1 MYIYG
6 IISIRGERL
15 MKNYL
20 PRITD
25 KLLDE
30 RLKAKGAILIEGPKW
45 CGKTTSAKEF
55 AKSFIAM
62 DEPDKTKQYKQMA
75 ELNPSALLE
84 GETPRLVD
92 EWQLAPNLWNAV
104 RYEVDKR
111 DDFGQFILTGSA
123 VPAEFD
129 ASMHSGTGRI
139 SRLYMRTMSLYES
152 KDSDGAVSLSDLFDD
167 KEISCANHKT
177 LDDIAFLICRGGWPI
192 SIKLEGKASLFQAID
207 YFDSVVK
214 NDISRVDSVKRDVEK
229 AKSLLRSYARHVGS
243 QAPLETIRKDMLA
256 NQADT
261 FDQVTLYS
269 YIDALKKIFVIEDAP
284 AWNPNIR
291 SKTAIRSTDTRY
303 FIDPSIATA
312 ALGIGPKDL
321 TQDLNTMG
329 FLFENLAV
337 RDLRIYSELLD
348 GSVYHYRDKSGLECD
363 AVIHLRNGSY
373 GLVEIKLGGDKL
385 IEEGAE
391 TLKTLS
397 DLIDTNSMKKPSF
410 MMVLCAQAPFAYKRN
425 DGVYVVPITSLRP

>member
-1 MYIYG
+1 
-6 IISIRGERL
+6 

-75 ELNPSALLE
+75 ELNPSVLLE

-152 KDSDGAVSLSDLFDD
+152 KDSDGAVSLSNLFDD

-192 SIKLEGKASLFQAID
+192 SIKLDGKASLFQAID

-385 IEEGAE
+385 IEEGAQ

>member
-1 MYIYG
+1 
-6 IISIRGERL
+6 

-152 KDSDGAVSLSDLFDD
+152 KDSDGAVSLSNLFDD

-192 SIKLEGKASLFQAID
+192 SIKLDGKASLFQAID

-312 ALGIGPKDL
+312 ALGIGQKDL

-385 IEEGAE
+385 IEEGTE

>member
-1 MYIYG
+1 
-6 IISIRGERL
+6 

-75 ELNPSALLE
+75 ELNPSVLLE

-152 KDSDGAVSLSDLFDD
+152 KDSDGAVSLSNLFDD

-192 SIKLEGKASLFQAID
+192 SIKLDGKASLFQAID

-243 QAPLETIRKDMLA
+243 QAPLETIRKDILA

-321 TQDLNTMG
+321 IQDLNTMG
-329 FLFENLAV
+329 LLFENLAV

-385 IEEGAE
+385 IEEGAQ

>member
-1 MYIYG
+1 
-6 IISIRGERL
+6 

-75 ELNPSALLE
+75 ELNPSVLLE

-111 DDFGQFILTGSA
+111 DDFGQFILTGFA

-152 KDSDGAVSLSDLFDD
+152 KDSDGAISLSNLFDD

-192 SIKLEGKASLFQAID
+192 SIKLDGKASLFQAID

-243 QAPLETIRKDMLA
+243 QAPLETIRKDILA

-348 GSVYHYRDKSGLECD
+348 GNVYHYRDKSGLECD

-385 IEEGAE
+385 IEEGAQ

>member
-1 MYIYG
+1 
-6 IISIRGERL
+6 

-111 DDFGQFILTGSA
+111 DEFGQFILTGSA

-229 AKSLLRSYARHVGS
+229 AKILLRSYARHVGS
-243 QAPLETIRKDMLA
+243 QAPLETIRKDILA

-291 SKTAIRSTDTRY
+291 SKTAIRSTDARY

-385 IEEGAE
+385 IEEGAQ

>member
-1 MYIYG
+1 
-6 IISIRGERL
+6 

-75 ELNPSALLE
+75 ELNPSVLLE

-92 EWQLAPNLWNAV
+92 EWQLAPKLWNAV

-111 DDFGQFILTGSA
+111 DDFGQFILTGFA

-152 KDSDGAVSLSDLFDD
+152 KDSDGAISLSNLFDD

-192 SIKLEGKASLFQAID
+192 SIKLYGKASLFQAID

-321 TQDLNTMG
+321 IQDLNTMG
-329 FLFENLAV
+329 LLFENLAV

-385 IEEGAE
+385 IEEGAQ

>member
-1 MYIYG
+1 
-6 IISIRGERL
+6 

-152 KDSDGAVSLSDLFDD
+152 KDSDGAVSLSNLFDD

-192 SIKLEGKASLFQAID
+192 SIKLDGKASLFQAID

-329 FLFENLAV
+329 LLFENLAV

-348 GSVYHYRDKSGLECD
+348 GSVYHYRDKRGLECD

-385 IEEGAE
+385 IEEGAQ

>member
-1 MYIYG
+1 
-6 IISIRGERL
+6 

-321 TQDLNTMG
+321 IQDLNTMG

-385 IEEGAE
+385 IEEGAQ

>member
-1 MYIYG
+1 
-6 IISIRGERL
+6 

-152 KDSDGAVSLSDLFDD
+152 KDSDGAISLSDLFDD

-256 NQADT
+256 NQVAT

-329 FLFENLAV
+329 LLFENLAV

-385 IEEGAE
+385 IEEGAQ